1 MKDPRQLFP
10 GTLVIVAP
18 HQDDETLGCGGLIA
32 LLAGQREIHV
42 VFATDG
48 ARSPVLAGGPANPGL
63 VATREG
69 EAREA
74 LGRLGVPPEHAH
86 FLRFPDGR
94 LSDDDPEFRKSL
106 GAALKA
112 IAPATILVPFRY
124 DWHPDHLTV
133 HRVTAALNRQGAL
146 AVTLVE
152 YFVYTQRRLL
162 PGGDVRA
169 CLEPT
174 SLWPVETAS
183 VATLKRE
190 ALECFR
196 SQTTRFFD
204 WQQRPILT
212 PDVLTRACHSPE
224 IFLPTTNGLATRTLI
239 PPWWIGLASTLEPR
253 LKRAK
258 DGLQS
263 WITR

>member
-94 LSDDDPEFRKSL
+94 LSDDDPGLRRSL
-106 GAALKA
+106 GDALNA
-112 IAPATILVPFRY
+112 IAPATVLVPFRF
-124 DWHPDHLTV
+124 DWHPDHIAV
-133 HRVTAALNRQGAL
+133 HRVAAALHRQQTVPVA
-146 AVTLVE
+146 LVE

-169 CLEPT
+169 CLKPG
-174 SLWPVETAS
+174 SLWTVETAS

-212 PDVLTRACHSPE
+212 PEVLTRACRSPE
-224 IFLPTTNGLATRTLI
+224 IFLPSAARLATRTGI
-239 PPWWIGLASTLEPR
+239 PPWWIGMATSLEPR

-258 DGLQS
+258 DGLLS
-263 WITR
+263 WITS